1 MPYSDGFTAL
11 ADRDM
16 LRQVLAN
23 LCANSG
29 HAVEG
34 HGTVAFTVGRENGRV
49 LVDVS
54 DDGRGIDPSLRPRL
68 FEPYATTRR
77 IGERMG
83 LGLAICRKIMLDH
96 DSDSSSSSPAHPDD
110 FPAQLP
116 GCRGAEMN

>member
-1 MPYSDGFTAL
+1 
-11 ADRDM
+11 M

-23 LCANSG
+23 LCANSS

-77 IGERMG
+77 IGEGMG

-96 DSDSSSSSPAHPDD
+96 DGDLELVESSASGTTFRLN
-110 FPAQLP
+110 FPA
-116 GCRGAEMN
+116 AEEQR